1 MMPGVKKQYITPS
14 LIINNKKKNGYTYSG
29 ALSHLGRTKDFKPYT
44 WTKEP
49 EFVFAAA
56 AAVGKGALIVIRTII
71 HHSTKQTTAS
81 SPEFHPVSGSPEYVV
96 LSNIN
101 VGKYGLSRVS
111 KYQTIKI
118 LDALNFIELYP
129 RAGSK
134 GSPIAK
140 IAAGILD
147 YQDIIT
153 DKDLAKQLVR
163 KAIRLRKEL
172 K

>member
-1 MMPGVKKQYITPS
+1 MMPSVKKQYITPS

-96 LSNIN
+96 LSNMN

-140 IAAGILD
+140 LAAGILD